1 MTPHRILLLYGSSE
15 MNATFSY
22 QQAWPRAFESHPSF
36 QCTSINLLDRRL
48 MSRVSAL
55 ATAATWRGDAVVML
69 HSVFSN
75 ARLLSGRLF
84 DVITRL
90 AQPKAFFIGNEYKLM
105 PEKMAFAERL
115 RIALLVSQT
124 RSPRVHELYRQRLQ
138 CRIAALPNTGF
149 DPALFRA
156 ATRRADRPV
165 DLGYRADD
173 APLSLGH
180 TERRDVAEYFC
191 RHADRFGLRVDI
203 SLDVQ
208 RRFAGAAWAQFLD
221 RCKGQLGTEA
231 GGDFFELTDATRN
244 AVNDYTAA
252 KPGAGFPEIW
262 DRFFKDYKDNVPIRI
277 LSGRNVEAAGTRTVQ
292 MLLEGEY
299 DGYLRPDEHYI
310 PLRRDFSNADEAVRK
325 FRDDAYCE
333 RVTTNAH
340 DLVMA
345 EFRYDRLVDRFAE
358 MLRSVL

>member
-15 MNATFSY
+15 LNATFSY

-36 QCTSINLLDRRL
+36 QCTSINLLDRRFT
-48 MSRVSAL
+48 SRASAL
-55 ATAATWRGDAVVML
+55 AAAAMWRGDAIVLL

-75 ARLLSGRLF
+75 ACLLSGRLL
-84 DVITRL
+84 DAIARM

-105 PEKMAFAERL
+105 PEKMAFCDRVPV
-115 RIALLVSQT
+115 ALLVSQT
-124 RSPRVHELYRQRLQ
+124 RSPRVHELYRQRLG
-138 CRIAALPNTGF
+138 CRVEGLPNTGF
-149 DPALFRA
+149 DSALFRA
-156 ATRRADRPV
+156 VTPRADRPI

-173 APLSLGH
+173 APIYIGH
-180 TERRDVAEYFC
+180 TERRDVAAYFC
-191 RHADRFGLRVDI
+191 QRAGDLALRVDI
-203 SLDVQ
+203 SLDGQ
-208 RRFAGAAWAQFLD
+208 RRLAGAEWAQFLD

-231 GGDFFELTDATRN
+231 GGDFFELTDVTRH
-244 AVNDYTAA
+244 AVNAYTAA
-252 KPGAGFPEIW
+252 HPDAGFQEIW

-292 MLLEGEY
+292 MLVEGEY
-299 DGYLRPDEHYI
+299 DGYLQPDEHYI
-310 PLRRDFSNADEAVRK
+310 PVKKNFSNADEAVRK

-345 EFRYDRLVDRFAE
+345 EFRYDRLVDRFE
-358 MLRSVL
+358 GMLTSIL